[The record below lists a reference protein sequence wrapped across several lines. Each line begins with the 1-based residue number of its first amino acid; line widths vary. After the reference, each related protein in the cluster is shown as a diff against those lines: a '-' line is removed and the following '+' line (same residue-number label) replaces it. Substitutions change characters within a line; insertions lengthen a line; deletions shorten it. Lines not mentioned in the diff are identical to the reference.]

1 MVCWNSGVYSLRVD
15 NTWICP
21 ANGDIGKD
29 DDKMLTL
36 HLKVDQSQVVAC
48 RRVEFRIR
56 EAETD
61 NIREF
66 ERDGRTEGERNE

>member
-21 ANGDIGKD
+21 ANGVIGN